1 MNYINSM
8 IAVLEGTQCSGLD
21 LSTQPLR
28 DVLKDI
34 WERVKEVSYCLHNL
48 GRKALLRAG

>member
-1 MNYINSM
+1 M
-8 IAVLEGTQCSGLD
+8 IAVLEGTNSPESD

-34 WERVKEVSYCLHNL
+34 WKRVKEVSYWLHNL
-48 GRKALLRAG
+48 GRNELLRAG